1 MNESITVSD
10 ETKKIISLVY
20 QLGFIDGMFEF
31 AWMKNGVY
39 HVGTTGTT
47 FKWAVMHR
55 EEMLYFREFALK
67 ELEESK
73 SLSEIVE
80 WLENKLKQY
89 HA

>member
-1 MNESITVSD
+1 MNEPTTVSD
-10 ETKKIISLVY
+10 EMKKIISLVY

-47 FKWAVMHR
+47 FKWAVAHR
-55 EEMLYFREFALK
+55 EEMLYFREFTLK
-67 ELEESK
+67 ELGESK
-73 SLSEIVE
+73 SLSEIAE
-80 WLENKLKQY
+80 WLESKLKER